1 MKIWTSEH
9 TFQHPWETVTQAA
22 WRKYPNPMNPAV
34 EAIDI
39 VDRKVS
45 NGVLKTHR
53 LISSR
58 WGLPSWASRL
68 LGSDK
73 TCYASEHSE
82 VNPRQK
88 VMTLL
93 TKNITFCNEV
103 SVVEKLTYSPHPSKE
118 DCTLLKQE
126 AVVTI
131 KNVPLSSYIE
141 EYLAR
146 TISSNANKGRLAM
159 EWVISKINNEVQ
171 ELTQKTV
178 KGMDEF
184 TVSAKKSISVVED
197 LTSSAKK
204 GMDDLNHFAEETL
217 PNLHFEK

>member
-1 MKIWTSEH
+1 
-9 TFQHPWETVTQAA
+9 
-22 WRKYPNPMNPAV
+22 MNPAV

-45 NGVLKTHR
+45 NGVLQTHR
-53 LISSR
+53 LISSK
-58 WGLPSWASRL
+58 WGLPGWASRL
-68 LGSDK
+68 LGADK

-82 VNPRQK
+82 VNPQKK

-103 SVVEKLTYSPHPSKE
+103 SVVEKLTYSPHPSNY

-131 KNVPLSSYIE
+131 KNIPLSSYIE
-141 EYLAR
+141 DYL
-146 TISSNANKGRLAM
+146 TGMISSNANKGRQAM
-159 EWVISKINNEVQ
+159 EWVIGKINNEVQ
-171 ELTQKTV
+171 ELTHKV

-184 TVSAKKSISVVED
+184 TATAKKSMSVVED

-204 GMDDLNHFAEETL
+204 GMNEFNHFAEETL

>member
-39 VDRKVS
+39 VDRKIC

-53 LISSR
+53 LISSK
-58 WGLPSWASRL
+58 WGLPSWASKL

-82 VNPRQK
+82 VNPKDK
-88 VMTLL
+88 VMTLQTRNL
-93 TKNITFCNEV
+93 TFCNEV
-103 SVVEKLTYSPHPSKE
+103 SVVEKLTYSPHPSKQ

-141 EYLAR
+141 DYLAR
-146 TISSNANKGRLAM
+146 TISSNAAKGRQAM
-159 EWVISKINNEVQ
+159 EWVIGKINDEVQ
-171 ELTQKTV
+171 EFTHKTV
-178 KGMDEF
+178 KGMDEL
-184 TVSAKKSISVVED
+184 TVTAKKSISVMED
-197 LTSSAKK
+197 FTSSAKK
-204 GMDDLNHFAEETL
+204 GMNDLNHFAEGT
-217 PNLHFEK
+217 LHFEK

>member
-9 TFQHPWETVTQAA
+9 TFHHPWETVTQAA

-53 LISSR
+53 LITSH
-58 WGLPSWASRL
+58 WGLPAWASRL
-68 LGSDK
+68 LGADK

-88 VMTLL
+88 VMTLQ
-93 TKNITFCNEV
+93 TKNLTFCNQV
-103 SVVEKLTYSPHPSKE
+103 SFVEQLTYSPHPTKQ

-131 KNVPLSSYIE
+131 QNVPLSSYIE
-141 EYLAR
+141 DYLTR
-146 TISSNANKGRLAM
+146 TISSNAGKGRQAM
-159 EWVISKINNEVQ
+159 EWVIERINSEVQ
-171 ELTQKTV
+171 E
-178 KGMDEF
+178 F
-184 TVSAKKSISVVED
+184 TREVQGF
-197 LTSSAKK
+197 THSAKK
-204 GMDDLNHFAEETL
+204 GMSVVEDITTSAKKGMGEFNHFAEETL

>member
-39 VDRKVS
+39 VDRSIS

-53 LISSR
+53 LISSK

-68 LGSDK
+68 LGADK

-82 VNPRQK
+82 VNPTNK
-88 VMTLL
+88 TMTLM
-93 TKNITFCNEV
+93 TKNLTFCNEV

-131 KNVPLSSYIE
+131 RNVPLSSYIE
-141 EYLAR
+141 DYLAK
-146 TISSNANKGRLAM
+146 TISNNANKGRQAM
-159 EWVISKINNEVQ
+159 EWVIGKINDEVHG
-171 ELTQKTV
+171 LTQKTV
-178 KGMDEF
+178 KGMDEL
-184 TVSAKKSISVVED
+184 TVTAKKSISVVED
-197 LTSSAKK
+197 LTSSAKN
-204 GMDDLNHFAEETL
+204 DFNHFAEETL

>member
-39 VDRKVS
+39 VDRKVC
-45 NGVLKTHR
+45 NGILKTHR
-53 LISSR
+53 LISSK
-58 WGLPSWASRL
+58 WGLPSWASTL
-68 LGSDK
+68 LGSNN

-82 VNPRQK
+82 VNPQKK

-103 SVVEKLTYSPHPSKE
+103 SVVEKLTYTPHPVKD

-131 KNVPLSSYIE
+131 KNVPLSNYIE
-141 EYLAR
+141 EYLTR
-146 TISSNANKGRLAM
+146 TISSNANKGRQAM
-159 EWVISKINNEVQ
+159 EWVITKINNEVQ
-171 ELTQKTV
+171 ELTHKTV
-178 KGMDEF
+178 KGMDEL